1 MIIAGEHGG
10 VNKVLRSTWLRSS
23 IDECAFYARFMLV
36 LCNPYAHTNCDTFFL
51 RARGYLKKT
60 LFVTLTKIYFNDAII
75 IREKFQSQASIDV
88 QSPSCS
94 TVYSK
99 LFEEPPLLVFHEQ
112 TKCD

>member
-60 LFVTLTKIYFNDAII
+60 LFVTLTKIFQRRNNNTREISIAGVYRRAIP
-75 IREKFQSQASIDV
+75 F
-88 QSPSCS
+88 
-94 TVYSK
+94 
-99 LFEEPPLLVFHEQ
+99 L
-112 TKCD
+112 